1 MSDRLELHAHLIEIL
16 GSSNVYFQPPSS
28 VKMKYPCIVYSLD
41 TINTRY
47 ANNNSY
53 LHTKRY
59 QVTVIDKDPDSLIP
73 ERILSLPFCS
83 FDRGFTSDNLNHWV
97 FSLYNKKGVIT

>member
-1 MSDRLELHAHLIEIL
+1 MSDRLELRAHLIEVL
-16 GSSNVYFQPPSS
+16 GSRNVYFQPPSS

-53 LHTKRY
+53 FHTKRY
-59 QVTVIDKDPDSLIP
+59 RVTVIDKDPDSLIP

-83 FDRGFTSDNLNHWV
+83 FDRSFTSDNLNHWV